1 MVYHYNGIVFYTHKG
16 VFVNQYIF
24 NQSESRSVMHEQTE
38 VFLRNL
44 RKAHNLSDTALASY
58 ADVVV
63 FIDDLV
69 KQNNNFQ
76 VAYSGISSQICSW
89 EIEYQRI
96 CIEFIKDLKEKFPRL
111 YSQDFDDCGAGDPG
125 SVEYL
130 LLVIQSVISN
140 TQTQEEFLRREVEE
154 FKEIGSLEITEGI
167 TEARDNTI
175 AELKHL
181 ESGLQSQIEL
191 CDEGVSRINEE
202 IRILQSR
209 QKEFLDGVS
218 ARIDTVIGD
227 KNTYIDCIISEEINA
242 QGKEYILRL
251 TDTQKVLER
260 RKIELNKK
268 LRRCKNALSVLLEGM
283 AEVSQQPSFLPE
295 DTGLFWLDCS
305 EDAIATLVNT
315 QIKEVAERFVFS
327 LDLLSASDLLPLSRM
342 CYLAYRPKEGGDDRF
357 DRACGLVG
365 LYLLY
370 KCHDIAHIDELSLSI
385 GDLVN
390 WVLENQQLLDMFATR
405 FITEAD
411 VCELFTT
418 TLQKYMLSSL
428 PSLFTKVVQRGRR
441 LPINQKY
448 FLNKSLCI
456 IAGNAFPSEVSQ
468 SFLYFMYA
476 LVVQVEKGVFSTSV
490 IKDTLS

>member
-1 MVYHYNGIVFYTHKG
+1 M
-16 VFVNQYIF
+16 NQHILK
-24 NQSESRSVMHEQTE
+24 QQESRGVMHKPTE
-38 VFLRNL
+38 DFLREL
-44 RKAHNLSDTALASY
+44 RESHKLSFTSLASY
-58 ADVVV
+58 ADVID
-63 FIDDLV
+63 FIADLV

-76 VAYSGISSQICSW
+76 VAYSGIFSQIGSR
-89 EIEYQRI
+89 EIRYQKI
-96 CIEFIKDLKEKFPRL
+96 CQEFIKEIKEKFPAL
-111 YSQDFDDCGAGDPG
+111 YSEDFSDCDAGDPE
-125 SVEYL
+125 SMEYL

-140 TQTQEEFLRREVEE
+140 TQTQEQLLRKEIKELS
-154 FKEIGSLEITEGI
+154 EIGSFEITEGV
-167 TEARDNTI
+167 TEARDSTI

-191 CDEGVSRINEE
+191 CDEDIGKINEE

-209 QKEFLDGVS
+209 QKEYLDSISV
-218 ARIDTVIGD
+218 RMNTVIGD

-242 QGKEYILRL
+242 QSKEYILKL

-268 LRRCKNALSVLLEGM
+268 VRRCQSALSVLLEGM
-283 AEVSQQPSFLPE
+283 AEVSQQPSFLSE

-342 CYLAYRPKEGGDDRF
+342 CYLAHRHKVGGDDQF

-365 LYLLY
+365 LYLLCE
-370 KCHDIAHIDELSLSI
+370 CHNIAHIDELSFSI
-385 GDLVN
+385 ADLVN

-418 TLQKYMLSSL
+418 TLQEYMLSNL

-456 IAGNAFPSEVSQ
+456 ITDNAFPSEVSQ